1 MWSPGWNSK
10 DCATV
15 SVEITWSVVFGDC
28 LGGLF
33 VLGTLFLAQSLKV
46 ILVESFAFGKLY
58 TDGGYAVNLSVIFC
72 VVVIVKCIYAN
83 IVVWIHVY
91 PSFMFFGDVY
101 EVPVAMTLYIFRI
114 ETRGCNSV
122 CLIDVD

>member
-1 MWSPGWNSK
+1 MLL
-10 DCATV
+10 
-15 SVEITWSVVFGDC
+15 GDFF
-28 LGGLF
+28 GGLYALE
-33 VLGTLFLAQSLKV
+33 VLFLAQSLKV

-91 PSFMFFGDVY
+91 PSFMFFGNVY
-101 EVPVAMTLYIFRI
+101 EVPVAMTLYI
-114 ETRGCNSV
+114 NSV